1 MCAVLT
7 ISRLVMKTKEPSL
20 IGFDIKSLSM
30 AEKYLTSDE
39 EKIKLFEMFNS
50 VYKIVQ
56 FHLFIYNINLFYYL
70 LK

>member
-50 VYKIVQ
+50 VYKI
-56 FHLFIYNINLFYYL
+56 FINNLMNKFDSSEIAG
-70 LK
+70 